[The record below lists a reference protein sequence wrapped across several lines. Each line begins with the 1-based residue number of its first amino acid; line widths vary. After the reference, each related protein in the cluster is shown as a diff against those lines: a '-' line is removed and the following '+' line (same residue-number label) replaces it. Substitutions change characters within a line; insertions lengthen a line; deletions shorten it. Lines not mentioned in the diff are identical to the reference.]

1 MSNTINQERKRSGE
15 PLVIPPEE
23 LERLKKL
30 PIFPPVNQMVLESLR
45 RNCTKVFIPPA
56 DVD

>member
-1 MSNTINQERKRSGE
+1 MENDMSNTINQERKGPGE

-30 PIFPPVNQMVLESLR
+30 PIFPSVNQMVMESLN
-45 RNCTKVFIPPA
+45 RNCTKFFVR
-56 DVD
+56 